1 LLKHTLDYRKL
12 KRNPLSFDNRD
23 SIYKVMTYNNR
34 MRLDWI
40 DKQLELRG
48 LTRRA
53 LADAI
58 PTLTE
63 SKLSLTMKGERKL
76 TAVEADNIRRFFG
89 YRLPDDPPRNIADA
103 LQDQLA
109 LLGDDQ
115 LRTVALY
122 LEALTGNSPTQR
134 EEF

>member
-1 LLKHTLDYRKL
+1 
-12 KRNPLSFDNRD
+12 
-23 SIYKVMTYNNR
+23 MTYNNR
-34 MRLDWI
+34 MRLEWI
-40 DKQLELRG
+40 DEQLQLRG

-89 YRLPDDPPRNIADA
+89 YRLPDDPPRSISDA

-109 LLGDDQ
+109 MLGDDQ
-115 LRTVALY
+115 LRIVALY
-122 LEALTGNSPTQR
+122 LEALTGNAPSQR
-134 EEF
+134 EES